1 MTVDI
6 APYVLKSALQ
16 EFQKNYSSL
25 SDLQTVTVT
34 FTVVPYQN
42 SYVRNNQTVG
52 HTNPAAYGGFQLKND
67 QGIDGFILNDNSLF
81 IGNPNKL
88 TYEFR
93 IDSDLNT
100 MALAMGANVGDTV
113 RLNMHHVF
121 RNDLIYLP
129 DGPKLKYTKFVRY
142 PYKNWD
148 YRIDYSK
155 NNQNLGRGFISYAEE
170 PFVLHEIIGYDE
182 TYVGGTRSAYIATAY
197 DGQNRAGE
205 LVTTGSYRQYSGY
218 HFPYP
223 GYSGC
228 EDRSYIYTKF
238 DRCRQE
244 HPICG
249 STTREV
255 FPAKYKWSSNTDN
268 IYKKR
273 FNYPYDYFYEAT
285 QAFYDFK
292 NSIFF
297 DNYTNGQN
305 IKPIYS
311 GGYALNGAGLVK
323 CPDSWSSLS
332 GCNDLNCV
340 IPEAINPYG
349 YRSVSFQSYQGDISP
364 YATSTRLLDTKR
376 SSGIQQLYIS
386 NDPKTRTSSVLVSM
400 EKVSGTTTFVNTVLV
415 PTLTATPTQ
424 TPTPQPT
431 TTRSPTP
438 TPTRTQ
444 TRTPTTTTTLTST
457 QTSSPTRTPT
467 VTPTNTSTPTANA
480 PTPTATPNNVQ
491 ICSIKSPNII
501 VSNNHNYVCR
511 NRFIVKDQPITKL
524 YGGFSINRD
533 DFDILKA
540 MGIYLATKESSYV
553 PNVWKSTLEFRA
565 DSDLNSIARYM
576 GAKPGDSVEL
586 ELNYVWRGHELIERD
601 DGSNVVDIYPYG
613 SFDPIFGGFDS
624 NSGYYLNQDTTI
636 GNYSNI
642 YAGIDFFT
650 LSSSY
655 DFGPNNYC
663 VYTNPGRNFSGNL
676 VDRNRTADQYISN
689 YVSSSILKTIINTV
703 SKYTRKEPLPST
715 ISYTYA
721 GRNFYDSGSQYG
733 GQFLRLP
740 NKSEIAPRQPFSY
753 AVGCSI
759 SNNSSSLYG
768 LKLKSKEY
776 TLLNGKKIRFLQN
789 DWPNGEN
796 IANCSFP
803 ELSNSLTEAY
813 RFTPKG
819 MDIVNQ
825 IESKKSSL
833 QYYQNKRND
842 INKDYERES
851 SYRYNNPSK
860 FDDRYVLSLSKGLQL
875 YDQQIF
881 TAKYEIENLQ
891 KSLSKIGDWA
901 CPGRLSMLVRITIS
915 PAPPPPPSPSMT
927 PSSSSI
933 GDVGNLIFVKSPNY
947 LSGLRDEAHLKEY
960 IKNPSNTNML
970 ISTKNDDGI
979 DGLLPNTRYVIRSI
993 INGRPVVYRDSSEYI
1008 VEKWLNDVTTIQ
1020 FKQPASSTS
1029 NVVLKFNV
1037 GNSTSDNS
1045 YTVQVL
1051 KLKTVANFSKEF
1063 WSGNATA
1070 NYAGNELYKNSV
1082 YMQYRAE
1089 LVNYKF
1095 KAYYKTKE
1103 MLWSNK
1109 IPIGANPSITTITE
1123 LDNFRASTTTQILV
1137 TSNNLNTDILFPGE
1151 GSSRNPNYNPTPL
1164 IFEMLIITRP
1174 TSIRVVGLN
1183 LFNFPAVVGNAL
1195 KLVSSNQDIDVFS
1208 LDISKDFNKQIAI
1221 VANCFSSS
1229 ENISISQSPLKLQVD
1244 SVAGCS
1250 ISALNHDV
1258 SDFDNFNYDKVN
1270 PNNVRF
1276 KLSVKDPFTNPSL
1289 YNSTSGSFILSL
1301 STVASNVYSGSKK
1314 KIQIHWNIVPS
1325 KDIMEP
1331 ISLPIIYTGD
1341 AQDSFPTFEVALSSD
1356 SDDKTKQTKTITVS
1370 NSRILRVVKDNNSIS
1385 DTYSIQPLNVD
1396 VKDAS
1401 ILNALKTATI
1411 TISTRGNRYYLP
1423 VKETVPVKIYPN
1435 NARLTSVASNKFAYV
1450 TSGISHF
1457 LGIEGNGRLLVWG
1470 SNTKGVFAGSNTR
1483 TSHGEL
1489 SANVIAHPSNLKW
1502 VQVET
1507 YGYNVYAIDI
1517 EGTLWG
1523 WGGNENASLGVG
1535 RDGQINT
1542 PTKILPNL
1550 KWKDIACGFNH
1561 AIGLTEDGKVY
1572 GWGDGTFLQNGC
1584 GSKTGTSVNTN
1595 TPQLITNIGE
1605 LDANGFGN
1613 AQRVSCGPYSSWV
1626 VDANNHLWAFGDLNG
1641 GLMTLSGVTG
1651 YWAPLTQYSLLTF
1664 WGHQKNKG
1672 VFFDL
1677 NGTEVSSRNVP
1688 ITATPTLV
1696 KKKWNPHRIQN
1707 ALSRT
1712 NGNYISVK
1720 NVSASANHVLAI
1732 GQAGNILAWGHNV
1745 WNQCFITN
1753 PPNKYVVYP
1762 GEAIPVNI
1770 TPKIEDGSFI
1780 AASPGQSLF
1789 IDTSNRLWV
1798 IGRNISGELNGFIS
1812 ASPTYYQVLRN
1823 IPGQYSIVTAN
1834 ATGGFTEIK

>member
-6 APYVLKSALQ
+6 APYVLKPALQ
-16 EFQKNYSSL
+16 EFQKNYTSL
-25 SDLQTVTVT
+25 SDRQTVTVI

-67 QGIDGFILNDNSLF
+67 QNIDGFTLNDNSLF

-155 NNQNLGRGFISYAEE
+155 NNRNLGRGFISYAEE

-182 TYVGGTRSAYIATAY
+182 TYVGGTRSSYIAKAY
-197 DGQNRAGE
+197 DGKNRAGD
-205 LVTTGSYRQYSGY
+205 LVTTGSYMLYSGY

-228 EDRSYIYTKF
+228 SDTSYIYTNF

-249 STTREV
+249 LTSREV
-255 FPAKYKWSSNTDN
+255 LPAKYIWSSNTEN
-268 IYKKR
+268 IYRKR
-273 FNYPYDYFYEAT
+273 FDYEYDYFYEAT

-297 DNYTNGQN
+297 QNYTNGQN

-311 GGYALNGAGLVK
+311 GGYALNGAGLVR
-323 CPDSWSSLS
+323 CPDNLKSYS
-332 GCNDLNCV
+332 GCMDAIFDCP

-386 NDPKTRTSSVLVSM
+386 NDPKTRTSSVLVSI
-400 EKVSGTTTFVNTVLV
+400 EKVSGTTTVFTGNQMV

-467 VTPTNTSTPTANA
+467 VTPTKTSTPTANA
-480 PTPTATPNNVQ
+480 PTPTPTTNNVQ
-491 ICSIKSPNII
+491 LCSIKSPNII
-501 VSNNHNYVCR
+501 ISNNHNYVCR
-511 NRFIVKDQPITKL
+511 NRFVVKDQPITKL
-524 YGGFSINRD
+524 YGGFSINKD

-540 MGIYLATKESSYV
+540 IGIYLATKESSYV

-601 DGSNVVDIYPYG
+601 DGTNFIDIYPYG
-613 SFDPIFGGFDS
+613 SFNPIFGGLDDTD
-624 NSGYYLNQDTTI
+624 NYYLNKDTSI
-636 GNYSNI
+636 GRYSDM
-642 YAGIDFFT
+642 YVGTEFFT
-650 LSSSY
+650 LSPNY
-655 DFGPNNYC
+655 DYGPNNYC
-663 VYTNPGRNFSGNL
+663 VYRTSGL
-676 VDRNRTADQYISN
+676 YPSL
-689 YVSSSILKTIINTV
+689 SMLKPIINTV

-721 GRNFYDSGSQYG
+721 GGNFTDSGSQYG

-740 NKSEIAPRQPFSY
+740 VKSEIAPRQPFSY
-753 AVGCSI
+753 AIGCSI
-759 SNNSSSLYG
+759 SKDSDNLYG
-768 LKLKSKEY
+768 LKSKSKEY
-776 TLLNGKKIRFLQN
+776 TLSNGKKIRFLQN
-789 DWPNGEN
+789 DWPYGEN
-796 IANCSFP
+796 IANCSFAA
-803 ELSNSLTEAY
+803 LTNSLNEAY
-813 RFTPKG
+813 SGATEEGRSL
-819 MDIVNQ
+819 VSE
-825 IESKKSSL
+825 IELQKSFL
-833 QYYQNKRND
+833 QNYQKRRDDLNKEHQRV
-842 INKDYERES
+842 S
-851 SYRYNNPSK
+851 SIDGRLI
-860 FDDRYVLSLSKGLQL
+860 DLSRGIQQ
-875 YDQQIF
+875 YDQQISQY
-881 TAKYEIENLQ
+881 KSKIENLQ
-891 KSLSKIGDWA
+891 KSLRKIGDWA
-901 CPGRLSMLVRITIS
+901 CAGRLSMLVRITIS

-933 GDVGNLIFVKSPNY
+933 GDVGNLIFVRSPNY

-960 IKNPSNTNML
+960 IQNSGNTLML

-993 INGRPVVYRDSSEYI
+993 INGRPVVYRNSSEYI
-1008 VEKWLNDVTTIQ
+1008 IEKWLNDVTTIQ
-1020 FKQPASSTS
+1020 FKQPTSSTS
-1029 NVVLKFNV
+1029 NVVLRFNV
-1037 GNSTSDNS
+1037 GNSTTDNS
-1045 YTVQVL
+1045 YTIQVL

-1082 YMQYRAE
+1082 YMKYRAE

-1109 IPIGANPSITTITE
+1109 IPIGANPSMTTITE

-1164 IFEMLIITRP
+1164 IFEMLIINRP
-1174 TSIRVVGLN
+1174 TEIKVIGAN
-1183 LFNFPAVVGNAL
+1183 LFSWPSAIGNAL
-1195 KLVSSNQDIDVFS
+1195 KLVSSTSDIDMFT
-1208 LDISKDFNKQIAI
+1208 LDLPKDFNKQIAI

-1229 ENISISQSPLKLQVD
+1229 ENISISQSPPKLQVD

-1276 KLSVKDPFTNPSL
+1276 KLSVKDPFTNQSL

-1301 STVASNVYSGSKK
+1301 STAASNVYSASKK
-1314 KIQIHWNIVPS
+1314 KIQINWNIVPS

-1331 ISLPIIYTGD
+1331 ISLPILYTGED
-1341 AQDSFPTFEVALSSD
+1341 ASISSSFGVSLSSD
-1356 SDDKTKQTKTITVS
+1356 SDSKTKQTKTITVS
-1370 NSRILRVVKDNNSIS
+1370 DNRILRIIRDDTWNS
-1385 DTYSIQPLNVD
+1385 YSIQTPKVD
-1396 VKDAS
+1396 TSDAS
-1401 ILNALKTATI
+1401 ILNALKTASI
-1411 TISTRGNRYYLP
+1411 TISTSGNKFYLP
-1423 VKETVPVKIYPN
+1423 VKETIPVKIYPN

-1457 LGIEGNGRLLVWG
+1457 LGIRGDGKLFVWG
-1470 SNTKGVFAGSNTR
+1470 TNTKGVFAGSDFVQYGT
-1483 TSHGEL
+1483 
-1489 SANVIAHPSNLKW
+1489 NVIEHPENKKW

-1535 RDGQINT
+1535 RDGVIST

-1561 AIGLTEDGKVY
+1561 AIGLTDDGKVY

-1595 TPQLITNIGE
+1595 APQLIANIGE

-1613 AQRVSCGPYSSWV
+1613 AQRVSCGPHSSWV
-1626 VDANNHLWAFGDLNG
+1626 VAQNGNLWAFGDLNG
-1641 GLMTLSGVTG
+1641 GLMILNGVTG

-1664 WGHQKNKG
+1664 WGRLKNKG

-1677 NGTEVSSRNVP
+1677 DGTEVSSRNVP
-1688 ITATPTLV
+1688 ITDTPTLV

-1720 NVSASANHVLAI
+1720 NVSASAHHVLAI

-1753 PPNKYVVYP
+1753 PPNKHVVYP

-1770 TPKIEDGSFI
+1770 TPKMEDGSFI

-1798 IGRNISGELNGFIS
+1798 MGRNVSGELSGFYN
-1812 ASPTYYQVLRN
+1812 ANATYYQTLRN
-1823 IPGQYSIVTAN
+1823 IPGQYSVVTAN